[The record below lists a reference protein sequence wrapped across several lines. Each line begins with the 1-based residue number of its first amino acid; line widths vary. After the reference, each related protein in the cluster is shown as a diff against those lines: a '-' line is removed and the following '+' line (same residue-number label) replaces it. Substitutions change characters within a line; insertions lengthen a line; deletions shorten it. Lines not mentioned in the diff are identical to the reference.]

1 MLDAIDLPHAAA
13 RQYIDAVAVFTALE
27 EAQQEAAQYR
37 GTLFWREVGGRD
49 YLIRGNSAG
58 GQTSL
63 GPRTPDTEAIH
74 QRFVSNKGR
83 TSDRVKALRQALEQ
97 QRKLNRAL
105 SVGRVPPEVVDILNV
120 IEAAGLGEH
129 FLVVGTHALYAY
141 ETAASVRLPQ
151 EPMATR
157 DVDLLLDTRKHV
169 KFMSRL
175 NRQGSAF
182 IGLLQQADKTFRVR
196 RGQKYTAVNADGFE
210 VDIIRAQAGKDAA
223 PHPLRL
229 TDHEDDFW
237 AAQVGTGW
245 RLLGAR
251 PFSQVVVATNGR
263 MARMRTVHPLDFVR
277 IKTGLSQTPGRD
289 PGKARKD
296 ALQAQVVQRLVDDYL
311 PQLAQPLQ
319 VGTAGDSAAAAPPRG

>member
-1 MLDAIDLPHAAA
+1 MLGLIDLPHAAA
-13 RQYIDAVAVFTALE
+13 RQYIDASAVFTALE
-27 EAQQEAAQYR
+27 EALQDAAQHR
-37 GTLFWREVGGRD
+37 GTLFWREIKGRE

-63 GPRTPDTEAIH
+63 GPRSSETEAIH
-74 QRFVSNKGR
+74 ERFTAHKGA
-83 TSDRVKALRQALEQ
+83 SAERVRSLRQALDQ

-105 SVGRVPPEVVDILNV
+105 SVGRVPPEVVDILQA
-120 IEAAGLGEH
+120 IDAAGLGEH

-157 DVDLLLDTRKHV
+157 DVDLLLDTRKHL
-169 KFMSRL
+169 KFVSQL
-175 NRQGSAF
+175 DRQGSSF
-182 IGLLQQADKTFRVR
+182 IGVLQRADKTFRVR

-210 VDIIRAQAGKDAA
+210 VDVIRALAGKDAA

-237 AAQVGTGW
+237 AVQVGTGW

-251 PFSQVVVATNGR
+251 RFSQVVVATNGR

-277 IKTGLSQTPGRD
+277 IKTGLSQAAGRD
-289 PGKARKD
+289 PAKARKD
-296 ALQAQVVQRLVDDYL
+296 ALQAQVVRHLVDEYL
-311 PQLAQPLQ
+311 PHLAKRPAD
-319 VGTAGDSAAAAPPRG
+319 GTAAEE

>member
-1 MLDAIDLPHAAA
+1 MLDAIALSHAAA
-13 RQYIDAVAVFTALE
+13 RQYIDATAVFTALE
-27 EAQQEAAQYR
+27 EATQDAARYR
-37 GTLFWREVGGRD
+37 GSLFWRDVNGRD

-58 GQTSL
+58 AQTSL
-63 GPRTPDTEAIH
+63 GPRSPDTEAIH
-74 QRFVSNKGR
+74 ERFTAHKGAA
-83 TSDRVKALRQALEQ
+83 SERVKALKQALEQ

-105 SVGRVPPEVVDILNV
+105 SVGRVPPEVVDILAA
-120 IEAAGLGEH
+120 IDAAGLGEH
-129 FLVVGTHALYAY
+129 FLVVGTHALYAF

-157 DVDLLLDTRKHV
+157 DVDLLLDTRKHI
-169 KFMSRL
+169 KFVSKL
-175 NRQGSAF
+175 DRQGSSF
-182 IGLLQQADKTFRVR
+182 IGLLQRVDKSFRIR

-210 VDIIRAQAGKDAA
+210 VDIIRAPAGKDAA

-229 TDHEDDFW
+229 SDHEDDFW

-277 IKTGLSQTPGRD
+277 IKIGLSQAPGRD
-289 PGKARKD
+289 PAKARKD
-296 ALQAQVVQRLVDDYL
+296 ALQAQVVRDLVDEYL
-311 PQLAQPLQ
+311 PHLAQPLQ
-319 VGTAGDSAAAAPPRG
+319 PGGTDADAAA